1 MNRGDVVLVDWID
14 SNLTLGK
21 RRPAVVVQAD
31 SLNALIANTVLVQVT
46 KTIRNAGTEVLIDP
60 AVETPSCLKFA
71 SVASCNNFLAVRQAR
86 IAKMLGTLSA
96 VMMAQIDDRLRA
108 ALALP

>member
-31 SLNALIANTVLVQVT
+31 FLNAMIANTVLVQVT
-46 KTIRNAGTEVLIDP
+46 KTIRNAATEVMIDP
-60 AVETPSCLKFA
+60 AVETTSGLQFV
-71 SVASCNNFLAVRQAR
+71 SVASCNNFLTVRQAR
-86 IAKMLGTLSA
+86 IAKILGSLSA
-96 VMMAQIDDRLRA
+96 AIMQQIDDRLKA